1 MPNEIPYKSF
11 CWALGTTSFRT
22 KDFNKTIEEQ
32 LSLLNEFWLLP
43 ENQNA
48 SWSGDN
54 NTQTRYYDFMKEKEF
69 VVGSANNKPKDARE
83 KTSGLVDIG
92 IIDENRKITEA
103 GRKLLEISQS
113 NDFFSDNFFQI
124 PKDSFLYLR
133 QLLKTYNNVGGSIV
147 RPFIVLLYVLSKVEY
162 LSLDEFTY
170 LLPLCTSNEY
180 TEQIIDGIQAC
191 RSNTASF
198 DDIIINRLL
207 EMDNY
212 QEALEKFLENRV
224 TESLICEIGLNRK
237 SRNYD
242 RPYLRLYNELYS
254 VFVNHDNARIPLI
267 YSATKGIKIGKWWR
281 RYLFNT
287 SSERAIERDPA
298 ACLKHTVFY
307 DALNEFEFKTAFF
320 KTMHLFK
327 AKATLSDYLDLNRR
341 YIRTTD
347 IILFEDSNI
356 KLDIIPKHFFNSV
369 ADELYCYAFT
379 SCDILFADSTL
390 VEIADCLV
398 IDENTVIEG
407 VNAELGTN
415 VTTIGEARNVLE
427 DNRYRR
433 LQHLI
438 DTKFTD
444 EIIVTLLGYFESR
457 NDTEIKSIV
466 TENADI
472 PTIFEYV
479 LGILWYKISE
489 RQGKILDYM
498 KLSLD
503 ADLLPKTHAAGGEAD
518 IVYEYPE
525 TEYYPA
531 HTLLLEATLADNTNQ
546 RRMEMEPVS
555 RHLGRHLLNTGNFN
569 SYCVFATTHLDINV
583 IADFRGRKNMPFYD
597 TQDYTRFINGMK
609 IIPLQT
615 SDLSSILISGKNYS
629 DLYNTFEDAFHVEE
643 APFEWYINYISGR
656 LGENEY

>member
-32 LSLLNEFWLLP
+32 LALLDGFWALP
-43 ENQNA
+43 ENHGA
-48 SWSGDN
+48 TWSGDN
-54 NTQTRYYDFMKEKEF
+54 NTQTRYYDYMKAKEF
-69 VVGSANNKPKDARE
+69 VVGSAKNKPKDARE

-92 IIDENRKITEA
+92 IIDENRKLTEA
-103 GRKLLEISQS
+103 GRALLEISQS
-113 NDFFSDNFFQI
+113 NDFSSDNFFQI

-133 QLLKTYNNVGGSIV
+133 QLLKTYNSVDGSIV
-147 RPFIVLLYVLSKVEY
+147 RPFIILLYVLSKVEY

-170 LLPLCTSNEY
+170 LLPLCTSAEY
-180 TEQIIDGIQAC
+180 TEQIIGGIQAC
-191 RSNTASF
+191 RNHTVSF

-212 QEALEKFLENRV
+212 QAALDKLLENTV

-242 RPYLRLYNELYS
+242 KTYLRLYDELYF

-267 YSATKGIKIGKWWR
+267 FSATKNINIGKWWR

-287 SSERAIERDPA
+287 SSEKAIERNPV
-298 ACLKHTVFY
+298 ACLNQTAFSDVS
-307 DALNEFEFKTAFF
+307 NEYQFKKAFF
-320 KTMHLFK
+320 KIMHLFK

-347 IILFEDSNI
+347 IVLFEDGTV
-356 KLDIIPKHFFNSV
+356 KLDILPKHFFNSV
-369 ADELYCYAFT
+369 ADELYAYAYIP
-379 SCDILFADSTL
+379 CEILFEDSSL
-390 VEIADCLV
+390 EEIADCLV
-398 IDENTVIEG
+398 INEETVIDG
-407 VNAELGTN
+407 VNAELGIN
-415 VTTIGEARNVLE
+415 VTNIDEARNALE
-427 DNRYRR
+427 DERYRR

-438 DTKFTD
+438 DTKFSD
-444 EIIVTLLGYFESR
+444 ENIITLLGYFEDR
-457 NDTEIKSIV
+457 NDTEIKNMV

-479 LGILWYKISE
+479 LGIFWYKISE

-546 RRMEMEPVS
+546 RRIEMEPVS
-555 RHLGRHLLNTGNFN
+555 RHLGRHLIRTGNLN
-569 SYCVFATTHLDINV
+569 SYCVFATTYLDINV

-597 TQDYTRFINGMK
+597 TQDYTKSVDGMK
-609 IIPLQT
+609 IISLQT
-615 SDLSSILISGKNYS
+615 SELIAIVQSGKTYCQ
-629 DLYNTFEDAFHVEE
+629 LYKLFDE
-643 APFEWYINYISGR
+643 AYKSEYPPHEWY
-656 LGENEY
+656 ENCILKGM

>member
-1 MPNEIPYKSF
+1 M
-11 CWALGTTSFRT
+11 
-22 KDFNKTIEEQ
+22 
-32 LSLLNEFWLLP
+32 
-43 ENQNA
+43 
-48 SWSGDN
+48 
-54 NTQTRYYDFMKEKEF
+54 
-69 VVGSANNKPKDARE
+69 
-83 KTSGLVDIG
+83 
-92 IIDENRKITEA
+92 
-103 GRKLLEISQS
+103 
-113 NDFFSDNFFQI
+113 
-124 PKDSFLYLR
+124 YLR
-133 QLLKTYNNVGGSIV
+133 QLLKTYNSVDGSIV
-147 RPFIVLLYVLSKVEY
+147 RPFIILLYVLSKVEY

-170 LLPLCTSNEY
+170 LLPLCTSAEY
-180 TEQIIDGIQAC
+180 TEQIIGGIQAC
-191 RSNTASF
+191 RNHTVSF

-207 EMDNY
+207 EMDNC
-212 QEALEKFLENRV
+212 QAALDKLLENTV

-242 RPYLRLYNELYS
+242 KTYLRLYDELYS

-267 YSATKGIKIGKWWR
+267 FSATKNINIGKWWR

-287 SSERAIERDPA
+287 SSEKAIEKNPV
-298 ACLKHTVFY
+298 ACLKHTAFAGVST
-307 DALNEFEFKTAFF
+307 ESEFKTVFF

-356 KLDIIPKHFFNSV
+356 KLDIIPKHFFNLI
-369 ADELYCYAFT
+369 ADELHHYAYT
-379 SCDILFADSTL
+379 TCDILFEDSKL

-398 IDENTVIEG
+398 INEETVIEG

-438 DTKFTD
+438 DTRFTD
-444 EIIVTLLGYFESR
+444 ETIVTLLRYFESR
-457 NDTEIKSIV
+457 NDTEIKSMV

-555 RHLGRHLLNTGNFN
+555 RHLGRHLLRTGNLN
-569 SYCVFATTHLDINV
+569 SYCVFATTYLDINV

-597 TQDYTRFINGMK
+597 TQDYTKSVDGMK

-615 SDLSSILISGKNYS
+615 SELIRIVNDNRKYYQLYGLFKYAFQS
-629 DLYNTFEDAFHVEE
+629 DLRPH
-643 APFEWYINYISGR
+643 EWYQKNIKNM
-656 LGENEY
+656 L

>member
-22 KDFNKTIEEQ
+22 KNFNKTIEEQ
-32 LSLLNEFWLLP
+32 LALLNEFWILP
-43 ENQNA
+43 ENQDEI
-48 SWSGDN
+48 WSGN
-54 NTQTRYYDFMKEKEF
+54 NQLQARYYDFMKFKDF
-69 VVGSANNKPKDARE
+69 LVGSANNKPKDARE

-92 IIDENRKITEA
+92 IIDGNRKLTEA
-103 GRKLLEISQS
+103 GTKLLEMCQS
-113 NDFFSDNFFQI
+113 NDFSSDNFFQI

-133 QLLKTYNNVGGSIV
+133 QLLKTSYDFDGVYV
-147 RPFIVLLYVLSKVEY
+147 RPFMVLLYVLSKLDY

-170 LLPLCTSNEY
+170 LLPLCTSQEC
-180 TEQIIDGIQAC
+180 TMQIIEHIQEL
-191 RSNTASF
+191 RTNTVSV
-198 DDIIINRLL
+198 DDVIVNRLL

-212 QEALEKFLENRV
+212 KMALDKFLDNEV
-224 TESLICEIGLNRK
+224 TEELICEIGLNRK

-242 RPYLRLYNELYS
+242 RSYLRLYSELYS
-254 VFVNHDNARIPLI
+254 VFVLNDTQRIPLI
-267 YSATKGIKIGKWWR
+267 YSATKDVKIGKWWR
-281 RYLFNT
+281 QFLFKT
-287 SSERAIERDPA
+287 SSEKAIEKNPT
-298 ACLKHTVFY
+298 ACLKQTVFSEIS
-307 DALNEFEFKTAFF
+307 NEKEFKTTFF
-320 KTMHLFK
+320 KIMHLFK

-347 IILFEDSNI
+347 IVMFEDGNV

-369 ADELYCYAFT
+369 ADELCSYAFT
-379 SCDILFADSTL
+379 SCDILYSDSTL
-390 VEIADCLV
+390 EEIADCLV
-398 IDENTVIEG
+398 VNETTVISG
-407 VNAELGTN
+407 VNAELGVS
-415 VTTIGEARNVLE
+415 VTTIDEARTVLE

-433 LQHLI
+433 LHHLI

-444 EIIVTLLGYFESR
+444 ENIITLLNDFEDR
-457 NDTEIKSIV
+457 NDSEIKSMV

-479 LGILWYKISE
+479 LAILWYKISE

-518 IVYEYPE
+518 IVYEYDE
-525 TEYYPA
+525 TEHYPA
-531 HTLLLEATLADNTNQ
+531 HTLLLEATLADSTNQ

-555 RHLGRHLLNTGNFN
+555 RHLGKHLIRTGNLN
-569 SYCVFATTHLDINV
+569 SYCVFATTYLDINV

-597 TQDYTRFINGMK
+597 TQDYTKSVDGMK

-615 SDLSSILISGKNYS
+615 SELKRIVN
-629 DLYNTFEDAFHVEE
+629 NN
-643 APFEWYINYISGR
+643 INYKTLFTIFETAYLS
-656 LGENEY
+656 NDMPHDWYTNNIITPIN

>member
-1 MPNEIPYKSF
+1 
-11 CWALGTTSFRT
+11 
-22 KDFNKTIEEQ
+22 
-32 LSLLNEFWLLP
+32 
-43 ENQNA
+43 
-48 SWSGDN
+48 
-54 NTQTRYYDFMKEKEF
+54 MKAKEF
-69 VVGSANNKPKDARE
+69 VVGSAKNKPKDARE

-92 IIDENRKITEA
+92 IIDENRKLTEA
-103 GRKLLEISQS
+103 GRALLEISQL
-113 NDFFSDNFFQI
+113 NDFTSDNFFQI

-133 QLLKTYNNVGGSIV
+133 QLLKTYNNVDGSIV

-180 TEQIIDGIQAC
+180 TEQIIGGIQAC
-191 RSNTASF
+191 RNNSASF

-212 QEALEKFLENRV
+212 QVALKKFLDNTITEN
-224 TESLICEIGLNRK
+224 LICEIGLNRK

-242 RPYLRLYNELYS
+242 KLYLRLYDELYS
-254 VFVNHDNARIPLI
+254 VFVNHDNSRIPLI
-267 YSATKGIKIGKWWR
+267 FSATKSFKNKKIGKLWR
-281 RYLFNT
+281 KYLFNT
-287 SSERAIERDPA
+287 SSEKAIEKNPV
-298 ACLKHTVFY
+298 ACLKQTAFAAVST
-307 DALNEFEFKTAFF
+307 ESEFKTVFF

-369 ADELYCYAFT
+369 ADQLHHYAYT
-379 SCDILFADSTL
+379 ACDILYEDSEL

-398 IDENTVIEG
+398 INEETVIEG

-415 VTTIGEARNVLE
+415 VATIGEARNVLE

-457 NDTEIKSIV
+457 NDAEIKSMV

-555 RHLGRHLLNTGNFN
+555 RHLGRHLIRTGNLN
-569 SYCVFATTHLDINV
+569 SYCVFATTYLDINV

-597 TQDYTRFINGMK
+597 TQDYTKSVDGMK

-615 SDLSSILISGKNYS
+615 EELKKIIKSETRYMVLFSL
-629 DLYNTFEDAFHVEE
+629 FEE
-643 APFEWYINYISGR
+643 AFNSPLQPHEWYDNTIIR
-656 LGENEY
+656 AF